1 MKKAK
6 SVYSDSVLTLMDV
19 VDFKS
24 GKVDFEPRNIL
35 KSGIIHNVSSLT
47 VHFFAHWL
55 IPSATAAMTASRSD
69 CLGLLC

>member
-19 VDFKS
+19 VHLKS
-24 GKVDFEPRNIL
+24 GNVDFEPRNIL